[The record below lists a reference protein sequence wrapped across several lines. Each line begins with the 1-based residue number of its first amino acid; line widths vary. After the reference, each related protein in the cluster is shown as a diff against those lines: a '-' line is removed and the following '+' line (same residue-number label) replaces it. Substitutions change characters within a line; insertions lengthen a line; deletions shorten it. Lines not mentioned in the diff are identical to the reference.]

1 MLWSTTARANEH
13 RPLDLHVAELS
24 KAGDPAWAVRPGAG
38 VSGAYPPWS
47 MGPPLAAAPRRR
59 RPACA
64 AVSTGGQ
71 GRVSA
76 RAPAAA
82 RRRAPPPGAA
92 PRGAGAGAG
101 AGGACGRRGRR
112 ARRRADAEGLEGW
125 RERVGRL
132 RARGLAPGP
141 MRTLHASLCPAST
154 PHTPRAPSC
163 ANSGHCSRVANGSS
177 KQAPTRCKTQSCG
190 HLWLEIEEARQGH
203 SRRQDACGARI
214 PQRLRRCPAGRGR
227 GRCRPRACP
236 GQPQTSMTR
245 PARAAT

>member
-1 MLWSTTARANEH
+1 VPT
-13 RPLDLHVAELS
+13 
-24 KAGDPAWAVRPGAG
+24 RPGPWARLWQPHPG
-38 VSGAYPPWS
+38 GAAQRA
-47 MGPPLAAAPRRR
+47 PL
-59 RPACA
+59 
-64 AVSTGGQ
+64 
-71 GRVSA
+71 SA
-76 RAPAAA
+76 REGRAGLVHGRQQLRAGAL
-82 RRRAPPPGAA
+82 RRQAPP

-101 AGGACGRRGRR
+101 AGGAGGRRGRR